1 MELFSHQK
9 IVRDYLQVESPYRG
23 LLLYHGLGVG
33 KTCAAIAIEGL
44 KHHRQIYI
52 LLNKSLKQ
60 NFKLELMKCGDE
72 YYRLNNHWVFIDAYR
87 STDPY
92 FNVLLEFGIPS
103 FIIKNKGGWLIDF
116 GKKPNYESLTS
127 RENELLKQQI
137 EIMIDSKYKFIHL
150 NT

>member
-1 MELFSHQK
+1 MKLECAEVKECKKMELFSHQK

-33 KTCAAIAIEGL
+33 KTCAAIAPEGL

-72 YYRLNNHWVFIDAYR
+72 YYRLNNHWVFIDALDLLIHILMY
-87 STDPY
+87 Y
-92 FNVLLEFGIPS
+92 LNLEFQEVLLS
-103 FIIKNKGGWLIDF
+103 KIKVDG
-116 GKKPNYESLTS
+116 
-127 RENELLKQQI
+127 
-137 EIMIDSKYKFIHL
+137 
-150 NT
+150 